1 MNPRTYLAFD
11 FGERRI
17 GVAIGNDLTATARA
31 LTAIDAS
38 NDSARFDAVATLVN
52 EWQPA
57 AFVVGRPTH
66 PDGAAHAM
74 TGRCERFA
82 RQLQGRF
89 ARPAYLVDE
98 RYTSVEAAQALSG
111 SKLTGQRRKQAIDAE
126 AAAQIL
132 RRFFEEGVQD
142 AGGPAPTIVH

>member
-1 MNPRTYLAFD
+1 MNTRSYLAFD

-38 NDSARFDAVATLVN
+38 NDDARFAAVGLLVR
-52 EWQPA
+52 EWQPE

-66 PDGAAHAM
+66 PDGTPHAM
-74 TGRCERFA
+74 TARCERFA
-82 RQLQGRF
+82 RQLHGRF
-89 ARPAYLVDE
+89 TRPAYLVDE
-98 RYTSVEAAQALSG
+98 RYTSVEAAKTLAG
-111 SKLTGQRRKQAIDAE
+111 SKLAGQRRKQAIDAE

-132 RRFFEEGVQD
+132 RRFFEEGAVCVD
-142 AGGPAPTIVH
+142 GLSPAITD